1 MIDMKDTRKYWN
13 ARRLGRQFGLSPQKV
28 GLILKSIGAKR
39 WTKNPSS
46 GSIWYFDIEEPVD
59 KYTL

>member
-1 MIDMKDTRKYWN
+1 MNKTIVYWN
-13 ARRLGRQFGLSPQKV
+13 ARRLGKEFELSPQKV

-46 GSIWYFDIEEPVD
+46 GSIWYFDIEE
-59 KYTL
+59 

>member
-1 MIDMKDTRKYWN
+1 MNKTIVYWN
-13 ARRLGRQFGLSPQKV
+13 ARRLGKEFELSPQKV